1 MELFN
6 GYLERHI
13 EGSEHMLRGRMKK
26 SYDKVLKQCR
36 DAAEPAYTKWLANKI
51 YTYYPGNTW
60 VDEPTS
66 TSWALRKIPGFEFL
80 VQMIAAAHFTSFFGK
95 WISISK
101 HAEMTHRTA
110 VADMTDFE
118 FE

>member
-6 GYLERHI
+6 SYLNRHI

-26 SYDKVLKQCR
+26 SYDKVLVQCR
-36 DAAEPAYTKWLANKI
+36 NAAGPTYTKWLANKI
-51 YTYYPGNTW
+51 YTYYPGNAW
-60 VDEPTS
+60 VDEPTG
-66 TSWALRKIPGFEFL
+66 TAWALRNIADFEFL
-80 VQMIAAAHFTSFFGK
+80 VQMIAASHFISFFGK

-101 HAEMTHRTA
+101 NTDIANKK
-110 VADMTDFE
+110 DNITDFE